1 MQSDPLYAVEG
12 VAQRVRALRQT
23 STKLTTLRDRLARD
37 LDVKEQ
43 EVDELTQRIG
53 LLAKVHELFRVLMD
67 QMLVKQVH
75 MVEGVVTEGL
85 QSIFYDLE
93 LSCEADVGPKW
104 GKIAVEFFFRQGGR
118 DDPLSYRGR
127 PLQSFGGG
135 PSSIASLVLR
145 LLTVL
150 RLKLWPVLVLD
161 EALGAV
167 SEQYVENTGIFLSR
181 LAKKL
186 NIDVLLVTHKA
197 AFLDHANVT
206 YQCLES
212 ESDGAR
218 QLVLKG
224 SDEDG

>member
-1 MQSDPLYAVEG
+1 MQSDPIHAVEG

-23 STKLTTLRDRLARD
+23 STKLTTLRDSLAGD
-37 LDVKEQ
+37 LESKER
-43 EVDELTQRIG
+43 EVGELTKRIE

-67 QMLVKQVH
+67 LMIVKQVR
-75 MVEGVVTEGL
+75 MVEDVVTEGL
-85 QSIFYDLE
+85 QTIFYDLE

-104 GKIAVEFFFRQGGR
+104 GKISVEFFFRQG
-118 DDPLSYRGR
+118 DKDNPLSYRGK
-127 PLQSFGGG
+127 PMQSFGGG

-167 SEQYVENTGIFLSR
+167 SEQYVEHTGVFLER
-181 LAKKL
+181 LAKKMG
-186 NIDVLLVTHKA
+186 IDVLLVTHKP

-206 YQCLES
+206 YRCS
-212 ESDGAR
+212 EVAEAEGTR
-218 QLVLKG
+218 HLVLEGAK
-224 SDEDG
+224 